1 MLFLIIYVN
10 IMSVFRNFK
19 PHCSCMPHRI
29 LVDSVKDIT
38 DDRGVLH
45 YVRVKQDVSEGNV
58 PAPSEYK
65 LETLLS
71 AGIPL
76 NAVSSLLVDNVPS
89 DAQVNAI
96 VDKVLPEETSEENSL
111 SE

>member
-1 MLFLIIYVN
+1 MRFLIIFVN
-10 IMSVFRNFK
+10 MSVFRNFK
-19 PHCSCMPHRI
+19 PHTSCMPHKI
-29 LVDSVKDIT
+29 LVDSVKDIV
-38 DDRGVLH
+38 DDKGISH
-45 YVRVKQDVSEGNV
+45 YVKIKADVSEGSL

-76 NAVSSLLVDNVPS
+76 NVVSSLILDSKPS

-96 VDKVLPEETSEENSL
+96 VDKVLPEETPEETPDN
-111 SE
+111 E

>member
-1 MLFLIIYVN
+1 
-10 IMSVFRNFK
+10 MSVFRNFK
-19 PHCSCMPHRI
+19 PHANCMPHKI

-38 DDRGVLH
+38 DDRGVSH
-45 YVRVKQDVSEGNV
+45 YVKVKSDVSEASV

-76 NAVSSLLVDNVPS
+76 NAVSSLLVDSVPS
-89 DAQVNAI
+89 DAQVDAI
-96 VDKVLPEETSEENSL
+96 VSKVVPEEEQDSNE
-111 SE
+111 